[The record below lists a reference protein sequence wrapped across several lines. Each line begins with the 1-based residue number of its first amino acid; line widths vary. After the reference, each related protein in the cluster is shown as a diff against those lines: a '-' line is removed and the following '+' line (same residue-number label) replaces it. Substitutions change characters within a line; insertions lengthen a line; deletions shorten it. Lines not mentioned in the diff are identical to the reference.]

1 MSLSGFLIR
10 MNRTEI
16 ESELSSL
23 PLGAF
28 RYFDTIGS
36 TNDEALTW
44 ASQGAPDFSLILADE
59 QTSGR
64 GRMERKWFTPPR
76 SALALSLILRPTN
89 IENAHPSRTT
99 GLLALS
105 LAESLLQLGLAPQI
119 KWPNDVLLGGRKVAG
134 ILVES
139 SWMGERLDAMILGM
153 GVNVLNASIPPAD
166 QLLFPAT
173 SIETELGRPVERG
186 SLLREILSRVLDWRP
201 KMGMDTFLKA
211 WEEHLAFRGQQVQV
225 EGRSGDPITGELL
238 GLEPDG
244 SLRLRNEHGRSVTVR
259 FGEVHLRP
267 LA

>member
-1 MSLSGFLIR
+1 MSQSGFLIY

-23 PLGAF
+23 PLSTF

-36 TNDEALTW
+36 TNDEALAW
-44 ASQGAPDFSLILADE
+44 ASKDAPDFSLVIADE

-64 GRMERKWFTPPR
+64 GRMERKWFTPPGA
-76 SALALSLILRPTN
+76 ALALSLILRPTN
-89 IENAHPSRTT
+89 TERAHPSRTT

-105 LAESLLQLGLAPQI
+105 LAESLLQLGLAPRI
-119 KWPNDVLLGGRKVAG
+119 KWPNDVLLGGQKVSG

-139 SWMGERLDAMILGM
+139 SWIGERLDAMILGM
-153 GVNVLNASIPPAD
+153 GVNVLNAAIPPAD

-173 SIETELGRPVERG
+173 SIETKLGHPVDRIEL
-186 SLLREILSRVLDWRP
+186 LKNILTRVLDWRP
-201 KMGMDTFLKA
+201 KLGTDAFLKA
-211 WEEHLAFRGQQVQV
+211 WEEYLAFRGQQVRV
-225 EGRSGDPITGELL
+225 EGRSGDPIIGVLL
-238 GLEPDG
+238 GLEADG
-244 SLRLRNEHGRSVTVR
+244 SLCLQNDHGRSVTVR